1 LVERYE
7 ELPDRYMQVVGRCRD
22 PSTLDELDE
31 LRKSRPV
38 RKEKKAEIKAERSLE
53 RKEKVEEKAAKQQE
67 REIKRQEKIE
77 AADNEESEEAE
88 RKRREAEGERKGN
101 KFRPGRVE
109 KKPLRYWQYL
119 RQQILRK
126 KLQRNELKCD
136 PELYPECSKKGKPGQ
151 QARQKFRPDP
161 REAMWTKIHRGLRL
175 APLEVRNEC
184 HIWAKLEKKTK
195 KLKIKA
201 WEFFMEMDDGSQRNN
216 AARIPVVRDYYNKFS
231 SNYDYDY

>member
-1 LVERYE
+1 
-7 ELPDRYMQVVGRCRD
+7 M
-22 PSTLDELDE
+22 
-31 LRKSRPV
+31 LR
-38 RKEKKAEIKAERSLE
+38 
-53 RKEKVEEKAAKQQE
+53 
-67 REIKRQEKIE
+67 
-77 AADNEESEEAE
+77 
-88 RKRREAEGERKGN
+88 
-101 KFRPGRVE
+101 
-109 KKPLRYWQYL
+109 
-119 RQQILRK
+119 
-126 KLQRNELKCD
+126 LQRNELKCD

-175 APLEVRNEC
+175 APLEVIIHDGHGLIDVVESANDNHKYRLIILVTKDLLIKYDLYSLKVRNEC

-216 AARIPVVRDYYNKFS
+216 AARIPVVRDYYNKFA